1 MKSLFPPP
9 LRPFPGRGARRW
21 RRRPLGPLP
30 PAQGHGLSLRGTR
43 RGRAAKA
50 RLLGGGA
57 AL

>member
-1 MKSLFPPP
+1 MKSLFPPHSD
-9 LRPFPGRGARRW
+9 LSRPQCSAL

-30 PAQGHGLSLRGTR
+30 PAQGHRVSLRGTR

-50 RLLGGGA
+50 RLLRGGA